1 MKSCVLHAAKDLRV
15 EDRPVPPISEDE
27 VRVRFGAGG
36 ICGSDLHYYFEG
48 RVGDFAVNEPM
59 VLGHEVAG
67 EVVEKGPA
75 VRSLRIGDRVTINPG
90 IACRTCR
97 YCRAGDEHLCSDMRY
112 LGSASR
118 TPHVQ
123 GAFQELFI
131 ARESQCAVVPE
142 DMDFATAVFA
152 EPLGVALH
160 AVNRAMPVAGKHI
173 MITGCGPIG
182 ALILLAARN
191 AGAASVTVTD
201 LNDDQLAIA
210 TALGADRVVNV
221 ATNAGALEE
230 FKADKGTF
238 DAAIEAS
245 GAPPAI
251 GACFECVRAGG
262 RIVQVGFLPP
272 GDVGVPVNRL
282 MAKEVDYVGSFRF
295 NDEFTWAVDALVKG
309 HIDVSPLLSGQY
321 PVARVDEAFAAA
333 AARDGTM
340 KIQLVF

>member
-15 EDRPVPPISEDE
+15 EDRPVPPIGADE

-48 RVGDFAVNEPM
+48 RVGDFAVTEPM

-67 EVVEKGPA
+67 EVVETGPDVA
-75 VRSLRIGDRVTINPG
+75 RIRVGDRVTINPG
-90 IACRTCR
+90 IACRSCG
-97 YCRAGDEHLCSDMRY
+97 YCRAGNEHLCSDMRY

-123 GAFQELFI
+123 GAFQELFV

-160 AVNRAMPVAGKHI
+160 AVNRAMPVAGKHLLV
-173 MITGCGPIG
+173 TGCGPIG

-191 AGAASVTVTD
+191 AGASSVSVTDISDERLEV
-201 LNDDQLAIA
+201 AR
-210 TALGADRVVNV
+210 ALGAEHTVNV
-221 ATNAGALEE
+221 AREPQALEP
-230 FKADKGTF
+230 FKAGKGWF

-245 GAPPAI
+245 GAPAAI

-272 GDVGVPVNRL
+272 GEVGVAVNRL
-282 MAKEVDYVGSFRF
+282 MAKEIDYVGSFRF
-295 NDEFTWAVDALVKG
+295 NNEFTWAVDALVKG
-309 HIDVSPLLSGQY
+309 HIDVGPLLSGQF
-321 PVARVDEAFAAA
+321 PVSRVDEAFAAA